1 MSSTIDDVVCPECGG
16 NARME
21 QDTETCETHTWCDE
35 CDYDSDDED
44 DDDYFDDD
52 YFEDDWD

>member
-44 DDDYFDDD
+44 DDYFEDD